1 MVELLSY
8 REAAA
13 LVHRSPRTI
22 RHWHTRG
29 YLTMTWETRDGQKVR
44 VAEKAEVQRC
54 FRERLANWPTHRWR
68 LRKLLAEEVRHAE
81 QI

>member
-1 MVELLSY
+1 
-8 REAAA
+8 
-13 LVHRSPRTI
+13 
-22 RHWHTRG
+22 
-29 YLTMTWETRDGQKVR
+29 MTWETRDGQKVR